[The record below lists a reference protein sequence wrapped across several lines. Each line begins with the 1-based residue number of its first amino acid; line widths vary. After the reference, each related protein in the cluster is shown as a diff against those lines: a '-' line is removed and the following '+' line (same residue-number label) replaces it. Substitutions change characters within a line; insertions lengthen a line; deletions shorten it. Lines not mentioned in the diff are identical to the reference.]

1 MQQQYL
7 TRKEQ
12 AAYLKAEWNL
22 TYSPNTL
29 GKLATL
35 GGGPKYQRFGNK
47 AVSTAEWLDEWV
59 QSKLSAPRASTSEAA

>member
-12 AAYLKAEWNL
+12 AAYLKAKWNL

-47 AVSTAEWLDEWV
+47 AVSTAEWLDDWV
-59 QSKLSAPRASTSEAA
+59 QGKLTAPRISTSEAA